1 MLLKEIF
8 RNILM
13 ETPQRIPPLRND
25 DVQRYAD
32 SYLRILTDDK
42 FDTTKLFKIND
53 NISVYKSLHPL
64 AGSYYAIYDDGIS
77 RKVIYL
83 MEYERENIKFIGN
96 IAKGSLVWA
105 SSEYKIFLKNLPVTI
120 FFQHL
125 LPSVHTYIGDTSYTS
140 DGERFL
146 KNTTIPKAL
155 RNNIYVYYI
164 DTTKKL
170 LIPVKDVSD
179 LDYLDQQHNIW
190 SAKIAKISSEFENRR
205 FIFSETPILW

>member
-1 MLLKEIF
+1 MLLKELF
-8 RNILM
+8 RNILI
-13 ETPQRIPPLRND
+13 ESPQRIPPLKDD
-25 DVQRYAD
+25 DVQKYAD
-32 SYLRILTDDK
+32 SYLRILTDEK
-42 FDTTKLFKIND
+42 FDTKKIFDIND
-53 NISVYKSLHPL
+53 NISVYQSLHPL
-64 AGSYYAIYDDGIS
+64 AGSFYAIYDDGNS

-83 MEYERENIKFIGN
+83 MEYEKENIKFIGN

-105 SSEYKIFLKNLPVTI
+105 SAKYKAFLKNLPVTI
-120 FFQHL
+120 FFEHL

-155 RNNIYVYYI
+155 RNNIYVYNI
-164 DTTKKL
+164 DTVKKL
-170 LIPVKDVSD
+170 LKPINDASD

-190 SAKIAKISSEFENRR
+190 STKIAKISSEFANRR